1 MQVLVAVTFDN
12 AMVIATGMFASF
24 LVCKY
29 TQIISLAI
37 KYHKINAEKIVLQI
51 FLAIGN
57 ATFVLELCSRVS
69 AGVFGAYVAGYVRHA
84 LESKC
89 KLTLKCRHA
98 TTVRHEENTAFL

>member
-1 MQVLVAVTFDN
+1 MQVLVAVTSDN
-12 AMVIATGMFASF
+12 AMVMAIGMFASF

-57 ATFVLELCSRVS
+57 ATFVSELCSRVS
-69 AGVFGAYVAGYVRHA
+69 SEHMWQDMSDMPLRASGNLR
-84 LESKC
+84 
-89 KLTLKCRHA
+89 
-98 TTVRHEENTAFL
+98 

>member
-12 AMVIATGMFASF
+12 TMVIATGMFASF
-24 LVCKY
+24 LACKY
-29 TQIISLAI
+29 TQIISPAI

-69 AGVFGAYVAGYVRHA
+69 SEHMWQDMSDMPLRASANLR
-84 LESKC
+84 
-89 KLTLKCRHA
+89 
-98 TTVRHEENTAFL
+98 

>member
-24 LVCKY
+24 LACKY
-29 TQIISLAI
+29 TQIISPAI

-69 AGVFGAYVAGYVRHA
+69 SEHMWQDMSDMPLRASANLR
-84 LESKC
+84 
-89 KLTLKCRHA
+89 
-98 TTVRHEENTAFL
+98 

>member
-1 MQVLVAVTFDN
+1 MDASRLLDSFD
-12 AMVIATGMFASF
+12 
-24 LVCKY
+24 VCKY

-84 LESKC
+84 LESKW